1 MVFHLCLTNECQCN
15 CFYCSQHVRSGRG
28 EFLPE
33 EHAVELA
40 KKAFELGYD
49 TIELTGGE
57 PLLHPGFD
65 RIIEKMGKDVPD
77 IKWSSALMA
86 SFWKSIFLRSE
97 ARV

>member
-57 PLLHPGFD
+57 P
-65 RIIEKMGKDVPD
+65 
-77 IKWSSALMA
+77 
-86 SFWKSIFLRSE
+86 
-97 ARV
+97 